1 MDVLMTGERKVGSAT
16 LELVKTNAV
25 PEHLRN
31 SIREITKLS
40 TIKTERRKGF
50 ATALLN
56 MICYEADKHKILLIL
71 KPDAMGAM
79 SNKRLVKFY
88 QSFGFKQ
95 IQNGPILMAR
105 QVHG

>member
-1 MDVLMTGERKVGSAT
+1 MIGERKVGSAV

-25 PEHLRN
+25 PDHLRH

-40 TIKTERRKGF
+40 TAETERRKGF

-56 MICYEADKHKILLIL
+56 MICYEADKNKILLIL
-71 KPDAMGAM
+71 TAESTGAM
-79 SNKRLVKFY
+79 TNKRLVKFY
-88 QSFGFKQ
+88 QSFGFKK

-105 QVHG
+105 QAHGRY